1 MKKSILTLVLAL
13 LTTVTFSQYAFSL
26 TIGVRENSDERFT
39 FGKTKIMESNI
50 PIKFDGK
57 DITIYTEDT
66 QYYQTLMPEYETEN
80 GTYWLAYD
88 VNMKKCKFYML
99 NSDEQN
105 LIMIEYEDV
114 CIIYGVNY
122 E

>member
-1 MKKSILTLVLAL
+1 
-13 LTTVTFSQYAFSL
+13 
-26 TIGVRENSDERFT
+26 
-39 FGKTKIMESNI
+39 
-50 PIKFDGK
+50 
-57 DITIYTEDT
+57 
-66 QYYQTLMPEYETEN
+66 MPEYETEN

-105 LIMIEYEDV
+105 FIMIEYEDV